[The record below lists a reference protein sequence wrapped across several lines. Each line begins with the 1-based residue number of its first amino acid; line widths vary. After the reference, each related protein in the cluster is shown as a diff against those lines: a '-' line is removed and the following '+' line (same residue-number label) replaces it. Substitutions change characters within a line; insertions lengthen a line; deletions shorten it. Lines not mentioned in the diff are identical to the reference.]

1 MKNKIVSNQPQK
13 VATYPEITP
22 SDQDAV
28 SVNEIFKSPLTGA
41 CNWDYIVVEDRIKKL
56 YELGKKLNWNVEFD
70 LDEARIS

>member
-28 SVNEIFKSPLTGA
+28 ECVNEIFKSLVSMNGIPVILFNSPTS
-41 CNWDYIVVEDRIKKL
+41 
-56 YELGKKLNWNVEFD
+56 YEKSMFELMKCM
-70 LDEARIS
+70 